1 MEQSDSVSLQ
11 IKDAIRLCRT
21 RNKPVFVGFLNEE
34 ETQRALERIEA
45 ERFGDY
51 LLWGGREGCERVMA
65 GLFPDFIP
73 AEPESFP
80 IKTVKISYPARFD
93 LGHRDFLGSLMGLG
107 IKRSCIGDILT
118 SDGEAYVFLKS
129 EISDYV
135 ISQLDK
141 VGRVGVELSYS
152 DISDAEFTDDSAYL
166 NLTASS
172 LRLDGIV
179 SASLKLSREKSAQA
193 VKSGLVSVNHSVKLS
208 PSFLLKEGDSVVL
221 KGKGKFVLEALA
233 GESKKGRKKII
244 IKKYR

>member
-93 LGHRDFLGSLMGLG
+93 LGHRDFLGSPM
-107 IKRSCIGDILT
+107 RRAT
-118 SDGEAYVFLKS
+118 S
-129 EISDYV
+129 
-135 ISQLDK
+135 
-141 VGRVGVELSYS
+141 
-152 DISDAEFTDDSAYL
+152 
-166 NLTASS
+166 
-172 LRLDGIV
+172 
-179 SASLKLSREKSAQA
+179 
-193 VKSGLVSVNHSVKLS
+193 
-208 PSFLLKEGDSVVL
+208 P
-221 KGKGKFVLEALA
+221 
-233 GESKKGRKKII
+233 
-244 IKKYR
+244 